1 MLSLFLSTFI
11 PQCFCCYVFQLT
23 HFLLV
28 AVAPAPDVKPIDPQ
42 ARVHAA
48 MFDPLNQ
55 QTSQMDSKAVDQF
68 DQIGKLH

>member
-1 MLSLFLSTFI
+1 M
-11 PQCFCCYVFQLT
+11 
-23 HFLLV
+23 
-28 AVAPAPDVKPIDPQ
+28 APAPEVSKPVDPQ

-55 QTSQMDSKAVDQF
+55 QTNQMDSKAVDQF